1 MLQLLVIQQA
11 EDEHEHHEH
20 HEHEHDHDLVNV
32 HPTSNTYVRA
42 SALVEKNLFL
52 TNFWRSIQCG
62 DQNEN
67 KGIF

>member
-11 EDEHEHHEH
+11 EDEHEH

-42 SALVEKNLFL
+42 RALVEKKTFFDKLL
-52 TNFWRSIQCG
+52 AEHSMRRP
-62 DQNEN
+62 E
-67 KGIF
+67 

>member
-32 HPTSNTYVRA
+32 HPTSNIYVRA
-42 SALVEKNLFL
+42 SALVEKKTFFDKLL
-52 TNFWRSIQCG
+52 AEHSMRRP
-62 DQNEN
+62 E
-67 KGIF
+67 